1 MQPVETLLDKAARLC
16 GSDSELGRRIGVSPQ
31 RVNDWRAGRRYPSPE
46 QICRLCLVID
56 CDGPTC
62 RTYCAHGIADNPKN
76 RAERAELVRALFGP
90 GATGATAPART
101 KRRPREG
108 HQNNDC
114 RPYRN
119 RANSQTAAR
128 IGPFASPSLR
138 SALRAPRKASASAP
152 LSGAVSAARSAQ
164 QPNSRTAGRGAARR
178 AQASP
183 SLRSAPSG
191 RPSGGLGARP
201 GRNSRTAPGRLQ
213 CHDAGHVVL
222 SSVPTCS
229 RSQGQG
235 ATPALRAP

>member
-90 GATGATAPART
+90 GATGANAPART
-101 KRRPREG
+101 KRRPRER

-119 RANSQTAAR
+119 RE
-128 IGPFASPSLR
+128 
-138 SALRAPRKASASAP
+138 
-152 LSGAVSAARSAQ
+152 
-164 QPNSRTAGRGAARR
+164 NSRTAEQPAGARR
-178 AQASP
+178 AARKP
-183 SLRSAPSG
+183 HPRF
-191 RPSGGLGARP
+191 ARP
-201 GRNSRTAPGRLQ
+201 LRG
-213 CHDAGHVVL
+213 
-222 SSVPTCS
+222 
-229 RSQGQG
+229 
-235 ATPALRAP
+235 ALRAVSVRAPAGTAEQPPGRHQ